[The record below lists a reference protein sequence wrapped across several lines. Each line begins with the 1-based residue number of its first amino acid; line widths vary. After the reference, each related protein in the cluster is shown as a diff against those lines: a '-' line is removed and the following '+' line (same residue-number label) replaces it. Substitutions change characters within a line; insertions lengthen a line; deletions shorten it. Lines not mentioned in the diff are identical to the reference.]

1 MRIVFNEIKKI
12 FNFKMVIMIMFISLI
27 MYYLFI
33 SFDFKYF
40 PNGRP
45 EKDNYKISIQML
57 KDYGTSMDKKEF
69 LNFKELYNNQIKEA
83 NKYLKARPE
92 FTSAGITTYKK
103 FKAIDM
109 NNEKLCKLRD
119 KVVFED
125 NVDIFWELQVR
136 ENIIEEYEDINEFV
150 NRNFSDLNKNQI
162 KRYNEIVK
170 NGSITSILPWFVFE
184 NYNRLIEN
192 IAMLI
197 VLSIIFM
204 ISPIYI
210 KDSINK
216 VNYLQYTSKTGRKIF
231 KNKLVSALISSFI
244 IISIHLACF
253 FMLYSHN
260 KVGMFLNSSINS
272 VFNNRLY
279 WYNINFV
286 QYIALTIIAI
296 YVLGFAVT
304 LIVTFISRIAPNYI
318 TLIGVQVPITFII
331 ITMSSKYLMDRLTNI
346 WFPKYFL
353 PLAYFILV
361 SIGLI
366 LIAIRWKKEKA
377 VDIIN

>member
-57 KDYGTSMDKKEF
+57 KDYGSSMDKKEF
-69 LNFKELYNNQIKEA
+69 INFKELYNNQIQEA
-83 NKYLKARPE
+83 DEYLKARPE
-92 FTSAGITTYKK
+92 FASAGINTYKK
-103 FKAIDM
+103 FKGIDR
-109 NNEKLCKLRD
+109 NNEKLYKLHD
-119 KVVFED
+119 KAFDED
-125 NVDIFWELQVR
+125 KVDIFWELQTR
-136 ENIIEEYEDINEFV
+136 EGLIEEYEGIE
-150 NRNFSDLNKNQI
+150 NRYSNLNKNQI

-170 NGSITSILPWFVFE
+170 NDSITSILPYFVFE
-184 NYNRLIEN
+184 NYNRLIKN
-192 IAMLI
+192 VAMLI

-210 KDSINK
+210 KDSMNK

-253 FMLYSHN
+253 FILYSHN

-272 VFNNRLY
+272 VFNNSLS

-318 TLIGVQVPITFII
+318 TIIGVQVPITFII

-366 LIAIRWKKEKA
+366 LINIRCKKEKV